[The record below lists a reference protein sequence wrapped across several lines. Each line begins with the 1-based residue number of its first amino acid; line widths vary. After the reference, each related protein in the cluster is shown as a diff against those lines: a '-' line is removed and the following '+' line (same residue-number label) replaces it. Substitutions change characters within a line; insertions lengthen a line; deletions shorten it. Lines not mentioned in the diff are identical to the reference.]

1 MADFTFN
8 IAKGRVVEFYRQ
20 IKANTPSGSA
30 LVMVVIAAAAIEAD
44 GLMNNRTTLA
54 DVLSASTE
62 ASNAGYERKSLLAA
76 DLAEVTVDNAN
87 DRVDL
92 DIPDQTYINVQAA
105 GGAWGKI
112 LICHRPGSVVPDSQI
127 IPLTAHDFPM
137 NPDGANIVVQT
148 DAIGFYRAT

>member
-8 IAKGRVVEFYRQ
+8 AAKGRVVEFYRQ
-20 IKANTPSGSA
+20 VKAGPPGAA
-30 LVMVVIAAAAIEAD
+30 LVMVVLAAAAIEAD
-44 GLMNNRTTLA
+44 GLMNDRVSLA
-54 DVLSASTE
+54 DVLTGSTE
-62 ASNAGYERKSLLAA
+62 ASNAGYERKALLSA
-76 DLAEVTVDNAN
+76 DLAEVVVDNVN

-92 DIPDQTYINVQAA
+92 DIPDQTYVNVQAA

-112 LICHRPGSVVPDSQI
+112 LICYRPGSVVPDSQI

-137 NPDGANIVVQT
+137 IPDGANIVVQT